1 MFLNQR
7 NRGFTSNQLIYI
19 GNSKP
24 TTWWHWID
32 IHHTYTYIHTYI
44 YIYIERERER
54 WVQVTLSVTLRDV
67 TQLNNLLLNVNFDK
81 STIGLHYIHIL
92 SMLAKFH
99 SDKKLI
105 VMLSINCLNS
115 SFCNK
120 KWVYGSQGK

>member
-1 MFLNQR
+1 M
-7 NRGFTSNQLIYI
+7 IYI
-19 GNSKP
+19 
-24 TTWWHWID
+24 H
-32 IHHTYTYIHTYI
+32 TYIHTYI
-44 YIYIERERER
+44 YIEREREKER
-54 WVQVTLSVTLRDV
+54 ESWVQVTLSVTLRDI

-120 KWVYGSQGK
+120 K